1 MKVSRKLINI
11 IIGATAGVAIVST
24 VASIM
29 GTSYSSYMNYYN
41 QVQEE
46 KEHQKYLNS
55 LPLEL
60 LGIDAS
66 LKSGVEY
73 YANGRAKPTADDFQ
87 VVAHFTEKGKES
99 DSILQARDYS
109 IEVPSDFASNGGTV
123 KVSYT
128 YTYEEEK
135 KENTDSSTSEETPA
149 EPKTVTKTA
158 DVAISLT
165 AVKLDH
171 LVLIE
176 NPYRVYYSDEMSFS
190 KEGMKA
196 KAVYND
202 DSEKSIDTSSI
213 VVENNGLLA
222 AGTESAKV
230 SYQEGDEKITLDVP
244 ITVVAAS
251 EYSDG
256 NIVTIESE
264 GTVVLEEG
272 DPLTSAKVTIRAN
285 YSNGNRLVLD
295 PSSYTV
301 SGNINN
307 ASFVKNCILTIK
319 TNDASPIETRVPVK
333 VNNGFLAD
341 SIKTGGTSETVS
353 SFINGSKEAAESV
366 VVTGATSF
374 SYDINVP
381 YVAKTNFTIR
391 LANIGSEMVS
401 LGKSLSLKV
410 NDIDIPLN
418 QTQMIPSSEGQYNLN
433 DITLPDLVLKAGK
446 NKVTLTLKSNS
457 DTLAIS
463 RFDMFTMYQGEFY
476 SSLDEYMGEVAQ
488 KNGTFDADLSQVVN
502 WGTDPAAYC
511 HGLAT
516 DGTYIY
522 GTYTNYS
529 NSNRKM
535 KVAKYSADGTLIA
548 ASAWTNANYLEKCAG
563 ITYYDGKLVLF
574 HSDGGQSY
582 LETKDFKDDA
592 NFIEC
597 KEGEEILSFEGL
609 AGKTIR
615 DVYYN
620 ANLERFAVLVDSSI
634 TLFTKDMKSISS
646 FTPKIVGNYGNAVRM
661 SGTSKYILVNYSK
674 DGVNNP
680 TIAVYD
686 YDGNRVGQF
695 QIPNSVSDMGGEEEL
710 PVPKNMNT
718 QGIVYLDGTFYFSI
732 LRFTQKIDGKRL
744 KYDGN
749 SIMAAK
755 LKSVKENIDSNYSF
769 GEYIGACG
777 DDYEVKTEAKP
788 VVGTKGNIH
797 KGGYQMCL
805 ATDGTYIYAA
815 KNTNGN
821 AATTLYKID
830 PSTWEVKEQTNEFS
844 TMLPE
849 GFTDSDDNSQLMVK
863 DGKLYTFIY
872 PDSDKCRALS
882 ISLTE
887 FNKGTPVEEKL
898 PFEGKTDAR
907 VRSCYYSEITEQY
920 AVVDDNKKLY
930 YFDEDGNQVGNTKT
944 LKGATGMAIR
954 SITGDDKYVYISYGT
969 NNQPSL
975 PIETYTLSGD
985 YVGLTPI
992 PGINLGKITSGGI
1005 EVDQGFN
1012 IQSMVCYKG
1021 DFYAGV
1027 CTWQGDGGIN
1037 IWKTSVDPSVF
1048 NVSKLASIE
1057 VSSDTSRYIV
1067 GEEIAKHLTVTA
1079 HYEDGSK
1086 AKVKNFTVS
1095 SPNAT
1100 SGLTSFTVSYT
1111 EGKITKTSDVT
1122 GFTVVSANG
1131 SLGDYVSVNGEEAAK
1146 KLAFTKV
1153 DVDSKVQQYAMGGTY
1168 YNGYIYLASALAKSG
1183 NTKTETVVSKID
1195 PETYKVIS
1203 TKTID
1208 HADFSEDGAKLF
1220 VKGTKLYF
1228 ITSKSL
1234 ANSAPY
1240 EIWNIDLEDKT
1251 NGFDSETSAFTKVDN
1266 LIISGASAIQYN
1278 ATNGKYAVL
1287 NGNNLVVANNSG
1299 EPLTTVNCSLSGY
1312 NASSVFVDDNYIYVS
1327 YKIDNQTVAPIAVY
1341 TWNGTKIGTTQIAV
1355 PSGLSSYNVQSIFNN
1370 GKDLYAVT
1378 CSWGGTSTKLWK
1390 LTLE

>member
-135 KENTDSSTSEETPA
+135 KDNASSSSEDTIT

-190 KEGMKA
+190 KEGMKV

-213 VVENNGLLA
+213 AVETNGLLA

-244 ITVVAAS
+244 ITVVAHS
-251 EYSDG
+251 EYTDG
-256 NIVTIESE
+256 NIITIESE
-264 GTVVLEEG
+264 GTVSLQEG
-272 DPLTSAKVTIRAN
+272 DPLTSAQVTVRAN
-285 YSNGNRLVLD
+285 YSNGNRLILD
-295 PSSYTV
+295 SSAYSV
-301 SGNINN
+301 SGNVKT
-307 ASFVKNCILTIK
+307 ASFMKNCILTIK
-319 TNDASPIETRVPVK
+319 TSGATSVETKVPVK

-353 SFINGSKEAAESV
+353 SFINGSKEETESIV
-366 VVTGATSF
+366 VKGATSF
-374 SYDINVP
+374 SYEVNVP

-418 QTQMIPSSEGQYNLN
+418 QAEMIPSSEGQYNLN

-446 NKVTLTLKSNS
+446 NKITLTLKDNK
-457 DTLAIS
+457 DDLAIN

-476 SSLDEYMGEVAQ
+476 ASLDDYMGKVAME
-488 KNGTFDADLSQVVN
+488 NGTFDADLSQVVN
-502 WGTDPAAYC
+502 WGNNPANYC
-511 HGLAT
+511 HGLTT

-529 NSNRKM
+529 GSNRKM
-535 KVAKYSADGTLIA
+535 KVAKYSADGKLIA
-548 ASAWTNANYLEKCAG
+548 TSDWTNPNYLESCAG
-563 ITYYDGKLVLF
+563 ITYYDDKLILF
-574 HSDGGQSY
+574 HADGKQSY
-582 LETKDFKDDA
+582 LETKDFKEGVKF
-592 NFIEC
+592 NEC

-609 AGKTIR
+609 KGQTIR

-620 ANLERFAVLVDSSI
+620 ANMERFAVLIGNSV
-634 TLFTKDMKSISS
+634 TLFTKDMKKISS
-646 FTPKIVGNYGNAVRM
+646 FTPKITGDYGNAVRM

-674 DGVNNP
+674 NGNNKP

-732 LRFTQKIDGKRL
+732 LRFTQKIDGKAL
-744 KYDGN
+744 KGDGN

-797 KGGYQMCL
+797 KGGYQMGL

-849 GFTDSDDNSQLMVK
+849 GFT
-863 DGKLYTFIY
+863 
-872 PDSDKCRALS
+872 DSDKCRALS

-944 LKGATGMAIR
+944 LKGVTGMAIR

-992 PGINLGKITSGGI
+992 PGINLGKITSGGK

-1341 TWNGTKIGTTQIAV
+1341 TWNGTKIGTAQIAV

>member
-190 KEGMKA
+190 KEGMKV

-597 KEGEEILSFEGL
+597 KEGEEILSF
-609 AGKTIR
+609 
-615 DVYYN
+615 
-620 ANLERFAVLVDSSI
+620 
-634 TLFTKDMKSISS
+634 
-646 FTPKIVGNYGNAVRM
+646 
-661 SGTSKYILVNYSK
+661 
-674 DGVNNP
+674 
-680 TIAVYD
+680 
-686 YDGNRVGQF
+686 
-695 QIPNSVSDMGGEEEL
+695 
-710 PVPKNMNT
+710 
-718 QGIVYLDGTFYFSI
+718 
-732 LRFTQKIDGKRL
+732 
-744 KYDGN
+744 
-749 SIMAAK
+749 
-755 LKSVKENIDSNYSF
+755 
-769 GEYIGACG
+769 
-777 DDYEVKTEAKP
+777 
-788 VVGTKGNIH
+788 
-797 KGGYQMCL
+797 
-805 ATDGTYIYAA
+805 
-815 KNTNGN
+815 
-821 AATTLYKID
+821 
-830 PSTWEVKEQTNEFS
+830 
-844 TMLPE
+844 
-849 GFTDSDDNSQLMVK
+849 
-863 DGKLYTFIY
+863 
-872 PDSDKCRALS
+872 
-882 ISLTE
+882 
-887 FNKGTPVEEKL
+887 
-898 PFEGKTDAR
+898 
-907 VRSCYYSEITEQY
+907 
-920 AVVDDNKKLY
+920 
-930 YFDEDGNQVGNTKT
+930 
-944 LKGATGMAIR
+944 
-954 SITGDDKYVYISYGT
+954 
-969 NNQPSL
+969 
-975 PIETYTLSGD
+975 
-985 YVGLTPI
+985 
-992 PGINLGKITSGGI
+992 
-1005 EVDQGFN
+1005 
-1012 IQSMVCYKG
+1012 
-1021 DFYAGV
+1021 
-1027 CTWQGDGGIN
+1027 
-1037 IWKTSVDPSVF
+1037 
-1048 NVSKLASIE
+1048 
-1057 VSSDTSRYIV
+1057 
-1067 GEEIAKHLTVTA
+1067 
-1079 HYEDGSK
+1079 
-1086 AKVKNFTVS
+1086 
-1095 SPNAT
+1095 
-1100 SGLTSFTVSYT
+1100 
-1111 EGKITKTSDVT
+1111 
-1122 GFTVVSANG
+1122 
-1131 SLGDYVSVNGEEAAK
+1131 
-1146 KLAFTKV
+1146 
-1153 DVDSKVQQYAMGGTY
+1153 
-1168 YNGYIYLASALAKSG
+1168 
-1183 NTKTETVVSKID
+1183 
-1195 PETYKVIS
+1195 
-1203 TKTID
+1203 
-1208 HADFSEDGAKLF
+1208 
-1220 VKGTKLYF
+1220 
-1228 ITSKSL
+1228 
-1234 ANSAPY
+1234 
-1240 EIWNIDLEDKT
+1240 
-1251 NGFDSETSAFTKVDN
+1251 
-1266 LIISGASAIQYN
+1266 
-1278 ATNGKYAVL
+1278 
-1287 NGNNLVVANNSG
+1287 
-1299 EPLTTVNCSLSGY
+1299 
-1312 NASSVFVDDNYIYVS
+1312 
-1327 YKIDNQTVAPIAVY
+1327 
-1341 TWNGTKIGTTQIAV
+1341 
-1355 PSGLSSYNVQSIFNN
+1355 
-1370 GKDLYAVT
+1370 
-1378 CSWGGTSTKLWK
+1378 
-1390 LTLE
+1390 